1 MADVHEA
8 QYLNYEIY
16 DLFDTCIIITER
28 GYIHSYNVHKAIFL
42 SSEDNASLQISLTPL
57 VCLFIGQ

>member
-16 DLFDTCIIITER
+16 DFFDTCIIITER
-28 GYIHSYNVHKAIFL
+28 GYIHSYNVHKAIYL
-42 SSEDNASLQISLTPL
+42 SSEDNASFRVLGVP
-57 VCLFIGQ
+57 